1 MGPAQVHQAWECCII
16 KDHDTQGV
24 QVLKP
29 LLVLFTPVPE
39 QKILDS
45 GQTRKVSL

>member
-1 MGPAQVHQAWECCII
+1 MAPAQVHQVWECCLV
-16 KDHDTQGV
+16 KDEDMQGE

-29 LLVLFTPVPE
+29 LLVLFTPVSK

-45 GQTRKVSL
+45 GQTWKGSL